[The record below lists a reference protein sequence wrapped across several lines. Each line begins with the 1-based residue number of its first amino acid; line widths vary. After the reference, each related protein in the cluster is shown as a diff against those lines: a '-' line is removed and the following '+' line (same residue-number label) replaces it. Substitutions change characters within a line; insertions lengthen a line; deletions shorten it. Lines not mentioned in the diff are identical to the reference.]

1 MVVREVLPL
10 KMNWGFVS
18 PVFPKHI
25 RITLLPTLPSAYLMA
40 VEMQNWRSLDKGTL
54 KAHYL
59 TVLHFRMHSKNLRA

>member
-1 MVVREVLPL
+1 
-10 KMNWGFVS
+10 MNWGFVS

-59 TVLHFRMHSKNLRA
+59 TVLHFRMH

>member
-1 MVVREVLPL
+1 MVREVSPL

-18 PVFPKHI
+18 PVFSKYI
-25 RITLLPTLPSAYLMA
+25 RITLLPTLLSAYLMA